1 MAEGCFRSL
10 WLSEP
15 CQHGQE
21 KGEDESESLDGA
33 RHEAFENTLNFAE
46 QKVYNWHTKA
56 ARGVVRGGK

>member
-1 MAEGCFRSL
+1 LVDEGCFRSL

-46 QKVYNWHTKA
+46 QKV
-56 ARGVVRGGK
+56 

>member
-1 MAEGCFRSL
+1 MGGGNCWRRLMAVGCFTSL

-46 QKVYNWHTKA
+46 QKV
-56 ARGVVRGGK
+56 